1 MQDAFSHAFLKL
13 DRLEDPSRFEGWLRQ
28 ILVGTAHKRT
38 RRLVLFKALQPK
50 SEPIDFDAWPSP
62 AASPETR
69 AELVRLM
76 AAVQRL
82 PSNERLIFVSRRIE
96 GMTVPEIAESC
107 DVSEATV
114 KRRLDDAVGRLTAWG
129 VLS

>member
-1 MQDAFSHAFLKL
+1 MQDAFSYAFLNL
-13 DRLEDPSRFEGWLRQ
+13 DRLDDPARFEGWLRQ

-38 RRLVLFKALQPK
+38 RRLVLFKALQPA
-50 SEPIDFDAWPSP
+50 SEPIDFDDWPSP
-62 AASPETR
+62 SASPETR

-76 AAVQRL
+76 TAVQRL
-82 PSNERLIFVSRRIE
+82 PATERLIFVSRRLE

-114 KRRLDDAVGRLTAWG
+114 KRRLGDAVERLTAWG